1 MKRPLSPSPPTEP
14 DPPGR
19 PPPPG
24 KAECPPGPPE
34 PPRAK
39 RERRRPTYT
48 LCDLCNVQLNS
59 AAQAQTHYSGKA
71 HLKRLRQ
78 QRRAN
83 RAPLS
88 QGPAGAPS
96 SLLAPLPLATRP
108 LQPPLDLKH
117 FLTFHLSGA
126 SALGLFPNFHT
137 MDPVQ
142 KAVISHTFGAPSPLK
157 KKLFISCNICHLQF
171 NSANQAEAHYKGHK
185 HARKLKAVEAA
196 RKKQKAP
203 VPTRRSDRGQP
214 TAPPAAVPP
223 GDQAP
228 SPAPAGA
235 PCPVAPL
242 PVVPAPTLATCAPL
256 GSPLST
262 FRSDDAS
269 SSASS
274 LGSGPE
280 ATGVPV
286 GAGVAPALAS
296 KQEAEGVRAQ
306 LYCPTCKVTVNSAS
320 QLRAHTTGAKHRWMA
335 EGQHGPPRRGRGKPL
350 PQAKPGGSTG
360 STHGLVRVRV
370 KAKAFHCPVCQVHVN
385 LETQLQQHMS
395 SRRHRDHLVGEPP
408 RATFSPYGRLQREPP
423 TSGLQS
429 KLALQK
435 QLTKALASRFVP
447 GPLPALATT
456 PALCGLPGPLTL
468 SSAPTASIF
477 PGSLLAPALFRPAVA
492 VGRTSP
498 GTLVFTPY

>member
-1 MKRPLSPSPPTEP
+1 PP
-14 DPPGR
+14 
-19 PPPPG
+19 
-24 KAECPPGPPE
+24 
-34 PPRAK
+34 
-39 RERRRPTYT
+39 
-48 LCDLCNVQLNS
+48 
-59 AAQAQTHYSGKA
+59 
-71 HLKRLRQ
+71 
-78 QRRAN
+78 
-83 RAPLS
+83 
-88 QGPAGAPS
+88 GPAGAPS
-96 SLLAPLPLATRP
+96 PLLAPLPLATRP

-203 VPTRRSDRGQP
+203 VPTWRSERGQP
-214 TAPPAAVPP
+214 TTLPAAVPP
-223 GDQAP
+223 GEQAP
-228 SPAPAGA
+228 SPAPAGV
-235 PCPVAPL
+235 PCPAAQL
-242 PVVPAPTLATCAPL
+242 PVVPAPTLGEPPGPCAPL
-256 GSPLST
+256 GSPQST

-280 ATGVPV
+280 ANGVEA
-286 GAGVAPALAS
+286 GASVAPALAS
-296 KQEAEGVRAQ
+296 GQEAEGVRAQ

-335 EGQHGPPRRGRGKPL
+335 EGQHGPPRRGRGKLL
-350 PQAKPGGSTG
+350 PQAKPGGTTG
-360 STHGLVRVRV
+360 STHGLARVKV
-370 KAKAFHCPVCQVHVN
+370 KAKAKVFHCPICQVHVN
-385 LETQLQQHMS
+385 SETQLQQHMS
-395 SRRHRDHLVGEPP
+395 SRKHRDHLVGEPP
-408 RATFSPYGRLQREPP
+408 RVTFSPYGRLQREPP
-423 TSGLQS
+423 ASGLQS

-435 QLTKALASRFVP
+435 QLTKALASRFLP
-447 GPLPALATT
+447 GPLPAAAATPT
-456 PALCGLPGPLTL
+456 LCGLPGPLAL
-468 SSAPTASIF
+468 SSAPTAAIF
-477 PGSLLAPALFRPAVA
+477 PGSLLAPALFRPPMA